1 MIWEEYSHISNEYM
15 MKTSLKNE
23 KFWDFFLCKKHLTFK
38 NGRPD
43 RTKCKWINFS
53 QITTT
58 NELIFFIGLGTAIS
72 HLITQID

>member
-1 MIWEEYSHISNEYM
+1 

-38 NGRPD
+38 NGHPD
-43 RTKCKWINFS
+43 RTKCKWISFS
-53 QITTT
+53 QITTS

-72 HLITQID
+72 HLVTQID